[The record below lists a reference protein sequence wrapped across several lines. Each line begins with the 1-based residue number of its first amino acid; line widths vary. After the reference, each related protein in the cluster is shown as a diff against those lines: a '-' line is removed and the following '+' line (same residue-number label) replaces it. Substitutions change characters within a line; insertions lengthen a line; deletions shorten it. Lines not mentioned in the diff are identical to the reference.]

1 MIINYLSFFFFLILF
16 NSTSIVNMGLPSH
29 SILKSSFLADKKDK
43 RWYIP
48 MYGKHLIY
56 FLHWL
61 HQQDNT
67 DYSIQC
73 VSLTLGPSI
82 YIEIYIL
89 CQSYNS
95 THKCNWNPIFM
106 ETNTPQ
112 TFFMDRLILIWQI
125 FKNLIRMTQYLWF
138 KSMHVKTYWNIKKK
152 IFHIRVR

>member
-1 MIINYLSFFFFLILF
+1 MIINCSSFFVHLGFH
-16 NSTSIVNMGLPSH
+16 NQTP
-29 SILKSSFLADKKDK
+29 KKPSFLQPKKKKTKDD
-43 RWYIP
+43 IP

-73 VSLTLGPSI
+73 VSLTLGPSTYIKI
-82 YIEIYIL
+82 YIP

-95 THKCNWNPIFM
+95 THKMQLESYIM

-112 TFFMDRLILIWQI
+112 TLFMDRLILIWQ
-125 FKNLIRMTQYLWF
+125 FFFSNLIRMTRYLWF
-138 KSMHVKTYWNIKKK
+138 KSMQVQKYSNIKKSYTSGG
-152 IFHIRVR
+152 

>member
-1 MIINYLSFFFFLILF
+1 MKKDQFFCFELIPVIKVIINYLSFFVFFLILF
-16 NSTSIVNMGLPSH
+16 SSTSIVNMGLPSH
-29 SILKSSFLADKKDK
+29 SILKSSLLADKKDK

-95 THKCNWNPIFM
+95 THKCNWNPIYS
-106 ETNTPQ
+106 
-112 TFFMDRLILIWQI
+112 WKQI
-125 FKNLIRMTQYLWF
+125 HLKHFSWTGW
-138 KSMHVKTYWNIKKK
+138 S
-152 IFHIRVR
+152 

>member
-1 MIINYLSFFFFLILF
+1 MIINCLSFLF
-16 NSTSIVNMGLPSH
+16 IWASIIRLPKNLPSCRH
-29 SILKSSFLADKKDK
+29 KKRTKYD
-43 RWYIP
+43 IP

-73 VSLTLGPSI
+73 VSLTLGPSTYIKI
-82 YIEIYIL
+82 YIP

-95 THKCNWNPIFM
+95 THKMQLESYKM

-112 TFFMDRLILIWQI
+112 TRFMDRLILIWQI
-125 FKNLIRMTQYLWF
+125 FFSNLIRMTKYLWF
-138 KSMHVKTYWNIKKK
+138 KSMQVQK
-152 IFHIRVR
+152 IFQHQNIVHIRGLEGTA

>member
-1 MIINYLSFFFFLILF
+1 MIINC
-16 NSTSIVNMGLPSH
+16 
-29 SILKSSFLADKKDK
+29 SSFLFIWASIIRLPKNLPSCRHKKRTKYD
-43 RWYIP
+43 IP

-73 VSLTLGPSI
+73 VSLTLGPSTYIKI
-82 YIEIYIL
+82 YIP

-95 THKCNWNPIFM
+95 THKMQLESYKM

-112 TFFMDRLILIWQI
+112 TLFMDRLILIWQI
-125 FKNLIRMTQYLWF
+125 FFPNLIRMTKYLWF
-138 KSMHVKTYWNIKKK
+138 KSMQVQKYSNIKKSYTSGG
-152 IFHIRVR
+152 